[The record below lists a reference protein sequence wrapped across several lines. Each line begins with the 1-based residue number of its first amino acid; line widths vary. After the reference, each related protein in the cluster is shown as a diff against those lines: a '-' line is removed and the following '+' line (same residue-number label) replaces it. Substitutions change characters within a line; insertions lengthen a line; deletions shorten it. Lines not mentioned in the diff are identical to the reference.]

1 MELPPYTRPSLKD
14 SLQHMWN
21 QGYLYLRKVGTIIFG
36 GVVLIWMLA
45 YFPLGVE
52 YGSADSLI
60 GSLGKLIEPL
70 VAPLGFDWK
79 IAVALVFGFV
89 AKEIVVGSLGTLYG
103 TGEGEAL
110 SSALMADPGFTP
122 AIALGLMVF
131 TLLYVPCIGAVA
143 VIKKETGSWK
153 WMFFQAVYS
162 TVVAWV
168 LAMVTILV
176 ANMIL

>member
-1 MELPPYTRPSLKD
+1 S
-14 SLQHMWN
+14 
-21 QGYLYLRKVGTIIFG
+21 G
-36 GVVLIWMLA
+36 
-45 YFPLGVE
+45 
-52 YGSADSLI
+52 SLI

-103 TGEGEAL
+103 TGGGEAL
-110 SSALMADPGFTP
+110 SSALMSDAGFTP

-153 WMFFQAVYS
+153 WMFFQAAYS
-162 TVVAWV
+162 TAVAWI
-168 LAMVTILV
+168 LALVTVLV
-176 ANMIL
+176 ANLVL